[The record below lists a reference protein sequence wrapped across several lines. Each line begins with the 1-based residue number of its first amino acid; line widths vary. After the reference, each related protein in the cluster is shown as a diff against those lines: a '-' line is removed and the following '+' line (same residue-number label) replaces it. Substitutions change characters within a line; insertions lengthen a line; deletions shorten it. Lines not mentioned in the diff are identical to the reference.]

1 MKYILNSLKE
11 KTTNNFKINNLEL
24 EMELPKF
31 KANDILKIQ
40 GDLNQ
45 LIIKQNH
52 IKEKLTT
59 KLGLEIPEYDE
70 LNIIVPKDVEIK
82 EPIIIDYAFKN
93 DDAFF
98 DKIKINYEENSS
110 CDFYITYISTD
121 EEKHFHHLMEET
133 KSAKNSKGCITY
145 LNLMNKKSI
154 NMIAIE
160 NKVSESASI
169 IHNVIDLG
177 GNIRLYN
184 MYSDLVEQKAI
195 NKLNTI
201 YIGKEGNIID
211 INYYLN
217 NNSKETT
224 NTMQVEGILDDK
236 SKKNFRGIIDFHKG
250 CTSSIGEENENCI
263 LLSDEARSRS
273 LPEML
278 CGEEDVIGTHGVS
291 SGKVSEE
298 KLFYL
303 MSRGYNKK
311 EAEKLIVMANFTKI
325 LNDIK
330 FEEFSKFIKSNIEEL
345 LS

>member
-1 MKYILNSLKE
+1 
-11 KTTNNFKINNLEL
+11 
-24 EMELPKF
+24 
-31 KANDILKIQ
+31 
-40 GDLNQ
+40 
-45 LIIKQNH
+45 
-52 IKEKLTT
+52 
-59 KLGLEIPEYDE
+59 
-70 LNIIVPKDVEIK
+70 
-82 EPIIIDYAFKN
+82 
-93 DDAFF
+93 
-98 DKIKINYEENSS
+98 
-110 CDFYITYISTD
+110 
-121 EEKHFHHLMEET
+121 MEET